1 MSAKPQHHGASSP
14 IFASD
19 RECDVV
25 HEDNDAPQMLNADNI
40 SNEPLGEHNMSSSG
54 TCLNNGGETLSSL
67 DQQQDTGLP
76 LEDSCASD
84 RDDLFLQSIRQ
95 TFSADGAPN
104 LEPKRDT
111 AANKRTHMVKQKTAS
126 RPQALPT

>member
-1 MSAKPQHHGASSP
+1 M
-14 IFASD
+14 
-19 RECDVV
+19 V

-104 LEPKRDT
+104 LEPKRDI